1 MAAGFGGMTNTW
13 TITPDS
19 GATLHGTT
27 TIADAAANAT
37 KQWWFETG
45 NAATLGLATQYEEAG
60 PMGLPGA
67 QTQGTLLRKQYTW
80 TSDANGNV
88 YLGTGITTATP
99 ASNPLQSKSV
109 QVVDVYG
116 NVTQQQVYDYGNL
129 STPARTYNL
138 TYVTDGNYTSRYIRN
153 RLLTAT
159 VTPAGGNAVTLV
171 TNTYD
176 GYALPG
182 CSPVAGL
189 TARTGLRLHDDTN
202 YGTGFTYRGN
212 VTFTSSTSGARC
224 TGYETTGVVTGMM
237 DGSGRRVEVTAD
249 SCDGIFAA
257 GDVEAGREFDA
268 GDDGDVCIESW
279 AVTSVTGPNGANGTT
294 TYDSY
299 GRPTSTKIPDGA
311 STGFSYAYYGV
322 GGATANT
329 QTATIGTRWKK
340 TTLDGFGRT
349 IKVETGHDSTTVSQV
364 DTQYAACACSP
375 LGKLWRVSQPYAPGG
390 TPVWTTYYYDGSG
403 RTVKVVAADGSG
415 STTEYLTTYGGVSGS
430 YVRSTDAAGKW
441 KVQQAD
447 GMGNLVRV
455 IEPNPAGGADLTTD
469 YTYNVMGQL
478 TDVSMV
484 RGGVTQTRH
493 FVYGGT
499 DLISATNPENGTV
512 TYQYDGAHHVTKR
525 TDAMGQETRYTYDSY
540 GRLTEVQHWKGSPL
554 AEVVG
559 PAGELLLRH
568 ESAGRDVFAEC
579 LGTLDGSDF
588 LSGPGGGHE

>member
-27 TIADAAANAT
+27 TLTDTAANAT

-88 YLGTGITTATP
+88 YLGTGVTTATP

-138 TYVTDGNYTSRYIRN
+138 TYVTDGNYVSRYIRN

-212 VTFTSSTSGARC
+212 LTFTSSMSGARC

-249 SCDGIFAA
+249 SSTGYSLPGMLKPDGSSTLATTVTYA
-257 GDVEAGREFDA
+257 S
-268 GDDGDVCIESW
+268 SW

-299 GRPTSTKIPDGA
+299 GRPTSTKIPDGRRR
-311 STGFSYAYYGV
+311 GL
-322 GGATANT
+322 ATP
-329 QTATIGTRWKK
+329 I
-340 TTLDGFGRT
+340 
-349 IKVETGHDSTTVSQV
+349 
-364 DTQYAACACSP
+364 
-375 LGKLWRVSQPYAPGG
+375 
-390 TPVWTTYYYDGSG
+390 
-403 RTVKVVAADGSG
+403 
-415 STTEYLTTYGGVSGS
+415 
-430 YVRSTDAAGKW
+430 
-441 KVQQAD
+441 
-447 GMGNLVRV
+447 MG
-455 IEPNPAGGADLTTD
+455 
-469 YTYNVMGQL
+469 
-478 TDVSMV
+478 
-484 RGGVTQTRH
+484 
-493 FVYGGT
+493 
-499 DLISATNPENGTV
+499 
-512 TYQYDGAHHVTKR
+512 
-525 TDAMGQETRYTYDSY
+525 
-540 GRLTEVQHWKGSPL
+540 
-554 AEVVG
+554 
-559 PAGELLLRH
+559 
-568 ESAGRDVFAEC
+568 
-579 LGTLDGSDF
+579 
-588 LSGPGGGHE
+588 